1 MNKMKEIEELIE
13 NYKQQKMIHSEAAW
27 SKLSRRIRINTLIHK
42 VWDIGKTAAVLL
54 LPLLLIYQYVIMP
67 NRAQN
72 NMEMI
77 HLISAPGIVT
87 NVALPDGSRVW
98 LNSQSE
104 LTYPSNF
111 HKNERTIQLKGEA
124 FFQVTSDKKNR
135 FNVETSEG
143 VVVSAYGTE
152 FNVSAFEGDAN
163 AVVTLVKGK
172 IETAHAHSESRT
184 LLEGQKAIVDTNRG
198 NIEIMDADT
207 YVETAWIDGKMVF
220 RREKLE
226 NIAVKLSRKFGVSI
240 QLEGD
245 AIKEWEYTATFQH
258 ETLDD
263 ILLLL
268 QRSAPI
274 TYTITRQEQLDNKTF
289 SKTVVTIRSK

>member
-1 MNKMKEIEELIE
+1 M
-13 NYKQQKMIHSEAAW
+13 
-27 SKLSRRIRINTLIHK
+27 
-42 VWDIGKTAAVLL
+42 
-54 LPLLLIYQYVIMP
+54 
-67 NRAQN
+67 
-72 NMEMI
+72 
-77 HLISAPGIVT
+77 
-87 NVALPDGSRVW
+87 
-98 LNSQSE
+98 
-104 LTYPSNF
+104 
-111 HKNERTIQLKGEA
+111 
-124 FFQVTSDKKNR
+124 
-135 FNVETSEG
+135 
-143 VVVSAYGTE
+143 SAYGTE